1 MNHESFPTPA
11 PTDQPSITFIVP
23 AENIALIS
31 SNRDPD
37 ISQPPAPRQWWVGP
51 PLFLLIALYILPL
64 AGAPPA
70 TNPNEVIRIEL
81 AASMAFL
88 AQVDLGTA
96 AAIYGLSEDVSV
108 RDGEIY
114 SDKAPG
120 LSIVSAPV
128 LWIVSPILPR
138 SSSSGLP
145 DFWPMR
151 HALTLLLIAL
161 PSAGLAFLVAA
172 AVPNADP
179 RQRTAFALI
188 AALATP
194 MWTYGTVFFGHAPA
208 ALLVTLAWFL
218 LLGFPDRL
226 SPIGPRRAALGGA
239 AAGFA
244 AATEYPTLLL
254 VAVLFVT
261 LLVRRTTLPILAT
274 AVAGAIAG
282 ALPALVYH
290 QLAFGAPWIT
300 GYALKAHGDFQAIH
314 ARGVFGVSF
323 PAIDALWGI
332 LFGARRGIFYYCPLV
347 LLTPPGLWWMVRS
360 RGWRNA
366 GPILTAT
373 ATYVFFTAGFV
384 DWTAGWCA
392 AARHLVPIVPLA
404 VVVALYAATRLAKH
418 RFGAVI
424 VVILI
429 AVSGTNAVLTIVLT
443 PFFPPEFGAPL
454 AQLVVPSLADGA
466 GFSNLVSSGI
476 GIAPPLV
483 VILIGVILLAAL
495 IWATG
500 RLVRDRKIW
509 LPAISLTTVAVLL
522 LIYSWQGSAAK
533 AETEI
538 MRSQVLRRLGHTVVA
553 DRIEDSLLSAIT
565 PARD

>member
-1 MNHESFPTPA
+1 MNHESLPA
-11 PTDQPSITFIVP
+11 PAPMDQPSITIIVP
-23 AENIALIS
+23 AEIIALIS

-37 ISQPPAPRQWWVGP
+37 ISQPPAPRPWWVGP

-145 DFWPMR
+145 DFWPLR

-282 ALPALVYH
+282 ALPALIYH

-314 ARGVFGVSF
+314 ARGVFGVFF
-323 PAIDALWGI
+323 PTIDALWGI

-360 RGWRNA
+360 RGWRDA

-373 ATYVFFTAGFV
+373 VTYVFFAAGFV

-404 VVVALYAATRLAKH
+404 VVFALYAATRLAKH

-429 AVSGTNAVLTIVLT
+429 TVSGTNALLTIVLT

-454 AQLVVPSLADGA
+454 AQLVVPSLANGA

-483 VILIGVILLAAL
+483 VILIGVILLATL

-500 RLVRDRKIW
+500 RLVRDRKTW

-553 DRIEDSLLSAIT
+553 DRIEDSLLSGVT